1 MGKGKE
7 TCSPI
12 CPPSYSHQQ
21 IFSCIFFSSES
32 PSDVGRATYKRN
44 YILIAKAGILQKILK
59 SLSKKLGAK
68 TGKDETI
75 NSICEEAVE
84 FKIFN

>member
-1 MGKGKE
+1 M
-7 TCSPI
+7 
-12 CPPSYSHQQ
+12 
-21 IFSCIFFSSES
+21 
-32 PSDVGRATYKRN
+32 GRATYKRN

-59 SLSKKLGAK
+59 SLSKKLGAIKK

>member
-1 MGKGKE
+1 MGKGNRGLQPNM
-7 TCSPI
+7 SSFLF
-12 CPPSYSHQQ
+12 PPANLFLY
-21 IFSCIFFSSES
+21 FFSSKS
-32 PSDVGRATYKRN
+32 PSDMGRATYKRN